1 MFLETERLILRRFRE
16 EDFDDFCDF
25 AMDDEMS
32 RMMGRDLLH
41 TRADARLI
49 FTRLKNREKRG
60 YVLELKSTGRV
71 IGSLTV
77 TQVPRFDETV
87 RRLEGSEGRALSFAI
102 SRHYRRQGLMEEA
115 VRAVIAALFD
125 EGMDYIQCGCF
136 DFNTASK
143 ALQEKLGFEYL
154 TTEKIDLAG
163 KRHTAIQ
170 RILWK

>member
-25 AMDDEMS
+25 AMDDDMS
-32 RMMGRDLLH
+32 RMMGRDRLH
-41 TRADARLI
+41 TRADARLM
-49 FTRLKNREKRG
+49 FTWLKSRAERG
-60 YVLELKSTGRV
+60 YALELKSTGRV
-71 IGSLTV
+71 IGNLTV
-77 TQVPRFDETV
+77 TRVPRFDDSV

-115 VRAVIAALFD
+115 VRAVIDALFD

-136 DFNTASK
+136 DFNVPSK
-143 ALQEKLGFEYL
+143 ALQEKLGFRYL
-154 TTEKIDLAG
+154 TTEKIDMAG
-163 KRHTAIQ
+163 KRYTAIQ

>member
-1 MFLETERLILRRFRE
+1 MFLETDRLILRRFRE

-25 AMDDEMS
+25 AMDDDMS

-60 YVLELKSTGRV
+60 YALELKSTGRV

-87 RRLEGSEGRALSFAI
+87 RRLEGSEGRTLSFAI

-115 VRAVIAALFD
+115 VRAVIAALFA

-136 DFNTASK
+136 DFNTPSK

>member
-1 MFLETERLILRRFRE
+1 MFLETERLVLRRFRE

-25 AMDDEMS
+25 AIDDDMS

-60 YVLELKSTGRV
+60 YALELKSTGRV

-87 RRLEGSEGRALSFAI
+87 RRLEGSEGRTLSFAI

-115 VRAVIAALFD
+115 VRAVIAALFA

-136 DFNTASK
+136 DFNTPSK

>member
-1 MFLETERLILRRFRE
+1 MFLETERIILRRFRE

-32 RMMGRDLLH
+32 RMMGRDMIQ
-41 TRADARLI
+41 TRADARLA
-49 FTRLKNREKRG
+49 FTWLKSRLERG
-60 YVLELKSTGRV
+60 YALELKSTGRV

-77 TQVPRFDETV
+77 SQVPRFDEVV
-87 RRLEGSEGRALSFAI
+87 RRLENYTGRSLSFAI
-102 SRHYRRQGLMEEA
+102 SRHFRRQGLMEEA
-115 VRAVIAALFD
+115 VRATIAALFE

-143 ALQEKLGFEYL
+143 ALQEKLGFQYL